1 MLKCLNGNDMAGTMR
16 VAPAG
21 APCHYARVARM
32 TTDARIGRRGFVVGS
47 VAVLAT
53 AGCAAHP
60 ADLSFWAMSYQGD
73 YAPFLMTEF
82 TAATGLTVD
91 VQSLPWTA
99 SHEKLLTAFAGDAL
113 PDVLMLPNGWV
124 DEFAM
129 IGAIRPLPSRA
140 MLDGVFPGAVPDT
153 RTPHAVPWSVA
164 PRVQFFRRDLLAA
177 AGWDAPARDWD
188 GWRRMATALK
198 RRRPDDYVFLF
209 LLNWP
214 DDLLT
219 MFTQVGGRVLCER
232 DTRGNFAT
240 PEGRF
245 ALAYYMSLFD
255 DGFAPVVAST
265 EVQDQFAAFAQGQFA
280 IWNSGPTTLLDM
292 RRRSAEL
299 PQDRWGTAR
308 IAGPGGPG
316 AISTRDVSLCVSTRS
331 RRPGDA
337 WALLR
342 HCTAPASEQRFAGL
356 IGSLPARE
364 AAWSGMPFPTD
375 VIAPFAAQARA
386 VADSPSIPEWE
397 QIREQVALYA
407 ERAIR
412 GLLSVEETLVALD
425 ARADAILAKRRALV
439 QAGKLT

>member
-1 MLKCLNGNDMAGTMR
+1 MAR
-16 VAPAG
+16 VGAG
-21 APCHYARVARM
+21 CHDAGVARM
-32 TTDARIGRRGFVVGS
+32 TTDARIGRRGFVAGS
-47 VAVLAT
+47 VAALAT
-53 AGCAAHP
+53 AGCTVRP
-60 ADLSFWAMSYQGD
+60 TDLSFWAMSYQGD
-73 YAPFLMTEF
+73 YAPFLMTAF
-82 TAATGLTVD
+82 TAETGLTVD

-129 IGAIRPLPSRA
+129 IGAIRQLPSRA
-140 MLDGVFPGAVPDT
+140 LLDGVFPGVVPDV

-177 AGWDAPARDWD
+177 AGWDVPARDWD
-188 GWRRMATALK
+188 GWRRMAAAIK
-198 RRRPDDYVFLF
+198 RRSPDDYVFLF

-219 MFTQVGGRVLCER
+219 MFTQMGGRVLRER

-240 PEGRF
+240 PEGRA
-245 ALAYYMSLFD
+245 ALAYYKSLFD

-292 RRRSAEL
+292 RRRGAEL
-299 PQDRWGTAR
+299 PPDRWGTAR
-308 IAGPGGPG
+308 IAGPDGPG

-331 RRPGDA
+331 RRPDDA

-342 HCTAPASEQRFAGL
+342 HCTAPASERRFAGL

-364 AAWSGMPFPTD
+364 AAWSGLPFPAD
-375 VIAPFAAQARA
+375 VIAPFAAQART
-386 VADSPSIPEWE
+386 VAGSPSIPEWE
-397 QIREQVALYA
+397 QIWEQVALYA

-412 GLLSVEETLVALD
+412 GLMSVEETLAALD
-425 ARADAILAKRRALV
+425 VRVDAILAKRRALV
-439 QAGKLT
+439 HAGKLA

>member
-1 MLKCLNGNDMAGTMR
+1 MLKCFNGNDMAGTMR

-140 MLDGVFPGAVPDT
+140 MLDGVFPGAGPDT

-164 PRVQFFRRDLLAA
+164 PRVQVFRRDLLAA

-219 MFTQVGGRVLCER
+219 MFTQVGGRVLRER

-245 ALAYYMSLFD
+245 ALAYYRGAGPVRRLRARTVRDLEQRAD
-255 DGFAPVVAST
+255 DVARYAST
-265 EVQDQFAAFAQGQFA
+265 QCRAAA
-280 IWNSGPTTLLDM
+280 
-292 RRRSAEL
+292 
-299 PQDRWGTAR
+299 
-308 IAGPGGPG
+308 
-316 AISTRDVSLCVSTRS
+316 
-331 RRPGDA
+331 
-337 WALLR
+337 
-342 HCTAPASEQRFAGL
+342 
-356 IGSLPARE
+356 GSL
-364 AAWSGMPFPTD
+364 GD
-375 VIAPFAAQARA
+375 
-386 VADSPSIPEWE
+386 
-397 QIREQVALYA
+397 
-407 ERAIR
+407 
-412 GLLSVEETLVALD
+412 
-425 ARADAILAKRRALV
+425 RADRGPRRAGCDLDPRRV
-439 QAGKLT
+439 SVRVDAQPPSR